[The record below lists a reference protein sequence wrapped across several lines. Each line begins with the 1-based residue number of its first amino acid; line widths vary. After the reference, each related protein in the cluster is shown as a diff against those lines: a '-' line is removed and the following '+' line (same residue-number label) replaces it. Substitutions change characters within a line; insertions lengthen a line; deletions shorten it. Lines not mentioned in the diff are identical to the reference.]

1 MFTLPFMAI
10 TAFALLIL
18 LYGASWHDQPARPVV
33 IKRSTSSEPRRGK

>member
-10 TAFALLIL
+10 TTLALLIL

-33 IKRSTSSEPRRGK
+33 IERRAKPRRRE